1 MMEKVLTVVVPV
13 YKVEQYI
20 DKCLTS
26 LILPDEQMKQLE
38 VIVVNDG
45 TPDQSAIKAKEYEK
59 RFPDTFRVIDKENG
73 GHGSAW
79 NVGLIEAKGKYIKFL
94 DSDDWFETEDFSS
107 LLSRLGKCDVD
118 VVLCN
123 LNKHFVNR
131 GVVEKIQLINMKEGE
146 VMRIADFDWLG
157 SGNDSELFDFWY
169 ATYRTSM
176 LQAVQPLF
184 VEKVFYD
191 DAILFIAPVILG
203 KSFTYFDLTIYN
215 YLIGRVG
222 QTMNLSAQV
231 AHAKDYIKVS
241 TSMVDFAERHGY
253 NDGYKKPFVCMRLN
267 IYIRNTFIYLNAL
280 PKEQLEHIVK
290 GSWLPYITEHFLDYK
305 ETKVVK
311 YYRTLPYWLYKW
323 LFKWKIKK
331 QHYRYS

>member
-1 MMEKVLTVVVPV
+1 MEKVLTVVVPV

-26 LILPDEQMKQLE
+26 LILPDEQMTQLE
-38 VIVVNDG
+38 VLVVNDG
-45 TPDQSAIKAKEYEK
+45 TPDQSAIMAKTYEEK
-59 RFPDTFRVIDKENG
+59 YPDTFRVIDKENG

-79 NVGLIEAKGKYIKFL
+79 NRGVREAHGKYIKFL
-94 DSDDWFETEDFSS
+94 DSDDWYDNADFST
-107 LLSRLGKCDVD
+107 LVKRLTHCDAD

-123 LNKHFVNR
+123 INKHFVNR
-131 GVVEKIQLINMKEGE
+131 GTVEKVQLVNMKDGE
-146 VMRIADFDWLG
+146 NYRIANYDWLG
-157 SGNDSELFDFWY
+157 SGNDTELFDFWY

-203 KSFTYFDLTIYN
+203 ETFSFFDLTIYN

-253 NDGYKKPFVCMRLN
+253 DEGYKKPFVCLRLN

-280 PKEQLEHIVK
+280 PKDQLKHIVK
-290 GSWLPYITEHFLDYK
+290 VSWLPYVKEHFPDYK
-305 ETKVVK
+305 ESKVVK
-311 YYRTLPYWLYKW
+311 YYLTLPYWLYKRF
-323 LFKWKIKK
+323 FKWKIEK

>member
-1 MMEKVLTVVVPV
+1 MEKVLTVVVPV

-26 LILPDEQMKQLE
+26 LILPDEQMRQVE
-38 VIVVNDG
+38 VLVVNDG
-45 TPDQSAIKAKEYEK
+45 TPDQSAIMAKKIEK
-59 RFPDTFRVIDKENG
+59 RYPGTFRVIDKENG

-79 NVGLIEAKGKYIKFL
+79 NRGVREARGKFIKFL
-94 DSDDWFETEDFSS
+94 DSDDWFDNADFSS
-107 LLSRLGKCDVD
+107 LVKRLNSCDAD

-123 LNKHFVNR
+123 INKHFVNR
-131 GVVEKIQLINMKEGE
+131 GTVEKVQLVNMKDGE
-146 VMRIADFDWLG
+146 TCRIADYDRLG

-176 LQAVQPLF
+176 LQSVQPLF

-191 DAILFIAPVILG
+191 DAILFIAPMILG
-203 KSFTYFDLTIYN
+203 ETFTYFDLTIYN
-215 YLIGRVG
+215 YLIGRAG

-253 NDGYKKPFVCMRLN
+253 NEGGKKPFVCLRLKD
-267 IYIRNTFIYLNAL
+267 YTLNTFIYLN
-280 PKEQLEHIVK
+280 
-290 GSWLPYITEHFLDYK
+290 
-305 ETKVVK
+305 
-311 YYRTLPYWLYKW
+311 TLPRTSSNTLSKCCGSYTSRSISPTIRRRKSLSI
-323 LFKWKIKK
+323 IK
-331 QHYRYS
+331 HCHIGSISGSLSGR

>member
-1 MMEKVLTVVVPV
+1 MEKVLTVVVPV

-26 LILPDEQMKQLE
+26 LIVEEELMKLLE
-38 VIVVNDG
+38 VLVINDG
-45 TPDQSAIKAKEYEK
+45 TPDNSALMAKEYEK
-59 RFPDTFRVIDKENG
+59 KYPQTFRVIDKENG

-79 NVGLIEAKGKYIKFL
+79 NVGVRDAKGKYIKFL
-94 DSDDWFETEDFSS
+94 DSDDWFDNDDFCA
-107 LLSRLGKCDVD
+107 LLKRLQQCDTD

-123 LNKHFVNR
+123 INKHFVNR
-131 GVVEKIQLINMKEGE
+131 GMVEKVKLTNMKEG
-146 VMRIADFDWLG
+146 VSQRIAEYDWLG
-157 SGNDSELFDFWY
+157 SGNDTELFDFWY

-203 KSFTYFDLTIYN
+203 ETFIYFDLTIYN

-253 NDGYKKPFVCMRLN
+253 GEGYKKPFVCLRLN
-267 IYIRNTFIYLNAL
+267 IYIRNSFIYLNAL
-280 PKEQLEHIVK
+280 PKDQLEHIVNV
-290 GSWLPYITEHFLDYK
+290 SWLPYVKEHFPDYK

-311 YYRTLPYWLYKW
+311 YYRILPYWLYKKF
-323 LFKWKIKK
+323 FKWKIEK